1 LSFETVKKTKPSL
14 FCVDLGKKGKDR
26 NDEML
31 GAKDLSPLRLV
42 APDVVN
48 QFFRLF
54 SNVAVVQDP
63 EGTENDGDRQEKQQF
78 HSLYS

>member
-1 LSFETVKKTKPSL
+1 MKKIEPSL
-14 FCVDLGKKGKDR
+14 FCDDLGKENEDR

-31 GAKDLSPLRLV
+31 GAKKVSPLRLV

-48 QFFRLF
+48 QFFCLF
-54 SNVAVVQDP
+54 SGIAVVQYP